1 MGSMMWG
8 KGRAG
13 LGTLMTMLGVYGLA
27 GSLAAAEVA
36 PTSYTDGVSRKL
48 GRGLAN
54 VVTAPLE
61 LIRTPYLVSQRDGAV
76 AGGSVGIVKG
86 LWAAV
91 VRELAGVVE
100 TATCVLPIPKDF
112 QPLIQPEFIYAHG
125 DWVP

>member
-1 MGSMMWG
+1 MGRMTWG
-8 KGRAG
+8 KGRG
-13 LGTLMTMLGVYGLA
+13 LLGTVVIMLGVYGLA

-36 PTSYTDGVSRKL
+36 PTSYSDSVSRKL

-54 VVTAPLE
+54 IVTAPLE

-100 TATCVLPIPKDF
+100 TVTCVLPIPKDF
-112 QPLIQPEFIYAHG
+112 QPLVQPEFVYAHG

>member
-1 MGSMMWG
+1 MGSMTWG
-8 KGRAG
+8 KGRG
-13 LGTLMTMLGVYGLA
+13 RLSTVVITLGVYGLA

-36 PTSYTDGVSRKL
+36 PTSYSDGVSRKL

-76 AGGSVGIVKG
+76 AGGSVGTVKG

-100 TATCVLPIPKDF
+100 TVTCLFPIPKDF
-112 QPLIQPEFIYAHG
+112 QPLIQPEFVYAHG